1 MSGPVNFVSL
11 NAANATGPGGSFQ
24 YQLPRSIHTMQ
35 VSFTGGSP
43 TVQVAFEGTVDGTNW
58 KQFGLFDTGAGGVS
72 GDIVTISEQP
82 LMAIRANLLTLTG
95 GSSPTV
101 TAQLS
106 SDSYN

>member
-11 NAANATGPGGSFQ
+11 AAAAAVAIGGSFQ

-43 TVQVAFEGTVDGTNW
+43 TVKVAFEGTVDGTNW
-58 KQFGLFDTGAGGVS
+58 QQFGLFDTTAGAVS
-72 GDIVTISEQP
+72 GGIVTISEQP
-82 LMAIRANLLTLTG
+82 LLAIRANLTTLSG
-95 GSSPTV
+95 GAAPTV
-101 TAQLS
+101 TAQMS